1 MLHADLLGER
11 ARLTPDREA
20 LFEVSTGV
28 RLTFGQLNQRSEQAA
43 SFLRKVRGLPPGARL
58 AVILNNRKE
67 FIELFF
73 AAAKSGLVFVPI
85 NPKLAVPELVAILE
99 HSEPALAI
107 CEEATAVKVGEAAS
121 RLGVEALCL
130 DEDGGRR
137 WEKCLFQASGIANGG
152 RANGEE
158 LLAILYTSGTTGEPK
173 GVMIP
178 HRMVAFDAWAT
189 VMAWQ
194 LRGDDAAP
202 IFTPLCHA
210 GGLFVFLTPMMAIGG
225 RIILHRAFEPEE
237 VLTTLEKE
245 HATVALGVPTI
256 WRLLSDHPLFN
267 RVDLSRVRWFISG
280 GAPLPISLVSRYRDR
295 GVVLRQGY
303 GLTEVGVN
311 CFTMSDEEAWRKA
324 GSIGKP
330 FPYTRAKIA
339 GEALSQLPKGEIG
352 ELRLAGP
359 HVSLGYYRNKE
370 ATSQAFDEE
379 GFFCTGDLAYCDEE
393 GFYFIAGRKK
403 EMFITGGINVF
414 PAEIEGVLA
423 EHPAVEEAAVIGVPD
438 EKWGEKGVAFVVA
451 KPFTAISP
459 EALKEFLR
467 ERLAPF
473 KVPKEFVF
481 VESLPRTTYGKVI
494 RSQLGQLW
502 RCLEKDPIGKRRLG

>member
-11 ARLTPDREA
+11 ARLSPDREA
-20 LFEVSTGV
+20 LFEVSTGA
-28 RLTFGQLNQRSEQAA
+28 RLSFAQLNQRSEQAA
-43 SFLRKVRGLPPGARL
+43 SFLRKVRGLPSGARL
-58 AVILNNRKE
+58 AAILNNRKE
-67 FIELFF
+67 FIELYF

-99 HSEPALAI
+99 HAEAALAI
-107 CEEATAVKVGEAAS
+107 CEEATAAKVGEAAR
-121 RLGVEALCL
+121 RLGIEGLCL

-137 WEKCLFQASGIANGG
+137 WERCLLQASGTGSEATPKP
-152 RANGEE
+152 ED

-194 LRGDDAAP
+194 LRAEDVTP

-210 GGLFVFLTPMMAIGG
+210 GGLSVFLTPMMAIGG

-237 VLTTLEKE
+237 VLVAMEREK
-245 HATVALGVPTI
+245 ATVALGVPTI
-256 WRLLSDHPLFN
+256 WRLLSEYPLFN
-267 RVDLSRVRWFISG
+267 RVDLSHVRWFISG
-280 GAPLPISLVSRYRDR
+280 GAPLPLSLISRYRDR
-295 GVVLRQGY
+295 GLVLRQGY

-339 GEALSQLPKGEIG
+339 GEDGNQLPTGKIG

-359 HVSLGYYRNKE
+359 HVSLGYYRNPE

-379 GFFCTGDLAYCDEE
+379 GFFCTADLAYRDDE

-403 EMFITGGINVF
+403 EMFISGGINVF
-414 PAEIEGVLA
+414 PAEIEAALA
-423 EHPAVEEAAVIGVPD
+423 EHPAVEDAAVIGVPD

-451 KPFTAISP
+451 KPLPAISP
-459 EALKEFLR
+459 EALKDFLR
-467 ERLAPF
+467 KRLAPF

-481 VESLPRTTYGKVI
+481 VESLPRTPYGKVI

-502 RCLEKDPIGKRRLG
+502 RALEKNQEKT